1 MLTLNEFI
9 KKLLEL
15 NQKPQFNA
23 IFKVDDTAE
32 YGFLF
37 PLLNVS
43 ENTLTVKVLTGNQI
57 DDLAALNFN
66 TRRLNVFKTAPKL
79 IEETLTTLSRQLVPN
94 LKISTTLFEINFA
107 EKFGSSYHT
116 VEFATTKQKF
126 DNGII
131 NIIKH
136 NLIFDKKFYYER
148 KHDYDQKVT
157 QKQLNCLKTL
167 AAHTDHELPTDIKTA
182 WEANK
187 MISILKNELIKP
199 TPRQISYIRYL
210 TNDPNY
216 TVPATKKDADLIIKK
231 LNLLNQWHVTITVF

>member
-1 MLTLNEFI
+1 MLTLSEFI

-15 NQKPQFNA
+15 NQQSQFNA

-43 ENTLTVKVLTGNQI
+43 KNTLNVEVLASNQVS
-57 DDLAALNFN
+57 DLAVLNFN
-66 TRRLNVFKTAPKL
+66 TRRLNVFKNAPKI
-79 IEETLTTLSRQLVPN
+79 IETTLTALSRQLVPN
-94 LKISTTLFEINFA
+94 LKINTTLFEITFT

-148 KHDYDQKVT
+148 NHNYDQKVT

-167 AAHTDHELPTDIKTA
+167 AAHTDYELPTGIKTA

-187 MISILKNELIKP
+187 MISVLKNELIKP
-199 TPRQISYIRYL
+199 TPRQISYIRHL

-231 LNLLNQWHVTITVF
+231 LNLLN

>member
-1 MLTLNEFI
+1 MLNLIEFI

-15 NQKPQFNA
+15 NQQPQFNA
-23 IFKVDDTAE
+23 VFKVDDTAE
-32 YGFLF
+32 CGFLF
-37 PLLNVS
+37 PLLDVS
-43 ENTLTVKVLTGNQI
+43 KNTLNVKVLTGNQI
-57 DDLAALNFN
+57 SDLATLDFN
-66 TRRLNVFKTAPKL
+66 TRRLSVLKTAPKI
-79 IEETLTTLSRQLVPN
+79 IEATLTTLSRQLVPN
-94 LKISTTLFEINFA
+94 LKINTTLFEITFA

-136 NLIFDKKFYYER
+136 NLIFDEKFYYDR
-148 KHDYDQKVT
+148 NHDYDQKVT
-157 QKQLNCLKTL
+157 QKQLDCLKTL
-167 AAHTDHELPTDIKTA
+167 AAHTNHKLPTDIKTA

-187 MISILKNELIKP
+187 LISILKNELIKP

-216 TVPATKKDADLIIKK
+216 AIPATKKDADLIIKK
-231 LNLLNQWHVTITVF
+231 LNLLS

>member
-1 MLTLNEFI
+1 MLILSEFI

-23 IFKVDDTAE
+23 MFKADDTAE
-32 YGFLF
+32 CGFLF
-37 PLLNVS
+37 PLLDVS
-43 ENTLTVKVLTGNQI
+43 KNTLTIKVLTGNQI
-57 DDLAALNFN
+57 SDLATLDFN
-66 TRRLNVFKTAPKL
+66 ARRLRMLKTAPKI
-79 IEETLTTLSRQLVPN
+79 IEETLTTLSRQLVPD
-94 LKISTTLFEINFA
+94 LKINTTMFEITFA

-136 NLIFDKKFYYER
+136 NLIFDKKFYYDR
-148 KHDYDQKVT
+148 NHDYDQKVT
-157 QKQLNCLKTL
+157 QKQLDCLKTL
-167 AAHTDHELPTDIKTA
+167 AAHTNHELPTGIKTA

-210 TNDPNY
+210 TNDPHY
-216 TVPATKKDADLIIKK
+216 AIPATKKDADLIIKK
-231 LNLLNQWHVTITVF
+231 LNLLS

>member
-1 MLTLNEFI
+1 MLTLNKFI

-15 NQKPQFNA
+15 NQQPQFNT
-23 IFKVDDTAE
+23 IFKVNDTAE
-32 YGFLF
+32 CGFLF

-43 ENTLTVKVLTGNQI
+43 KNTLNVKVLTGNQI
-57 DDLAALNFN
+57 SDLATLDFN
-66 TRRLNVFKTAPKL
+66 TRRLSVLKTAPKR
-79 IEETLTTLSRQLVPN
+79 IETTLTALSRQLVPN
-94 LKISTTLFEINFA
+94 LEINTTLFEITFA

-131 NIIKH
+131 NIVKH

-148 KHDYDQKVT
+148 NHKYDQKVT

-167 AAHTDHELPTDIKTA
+167 AAHTDHELPTGIKTA

-199 TPRQISYIRYL
+199 TPRQISYIRHL

-231 LNLLNQWHVTITVF
+231 LNMLN